1 MCKPHR
7 TLARATLVALALLV
21 ATSVLAAAAAGGATV
36 LDAVKGN
43 DGARLRGLLA
53 DGADPNE
60 ADSDGTAALHW
71 AVHQGQSETVA
82 ALLTAGAAVDA
93 PNRYGVRPLYLA
105 VENGDASM
113 VRALLE
119 AGADPNGTRVE
130 GETALMIAARTGD
143 VATLEALIAA
153 GADVNVVEE
162 RKGQTALM
170 WAAADNNGAAVKAL
184 LAAGAERDARS
195 SAGEFT
201 ALTFAVRAGALDSMR
216 ALLDAGADPDATLS
230 DGTSLLLLATV
241 NAHFEAAGVLLD
253 FGANPNADAQGW
265 TALHQIVWSRR
276 WNTGFNLPG
285 PAGSGNLD
293 GCDLARKL
301 VAHGANVNARQTKE
315 PRDGNRNDL
324 NRSGATPF
332 LLATK
337 SVDLPLMQTL
347 LDLGAD
353 PSLTTDE
360 GTSAVM
366 VAAGVGIYA
375 PGTSPGTT
383 EEALAALKLALE
395 VGGGTVNDV
404 NAHGETPLHGAI
416 YRGGALPLVEF
427 LVARGAKLDVVN
439 DRGFTPLRVADGIAR
454 GTAINRY
461 PEAAARLREHLAAQG
476 LPVPPV
482 APPGN
487 GKSAVE

>member
-1 MCKPHR
+1 MCRTHR
-7 TLARATLVALALLV
+7 TLARATLAARALLV
-21 ATSVLAAAAAGGATV
+21 ATSVLGAVAADGATV
-36 LDAVKGN
+36 LEAVKG
-43 DGARLRGLLA
+43 DDSTSLRGLLA

-105 VENGDASM
+105 AENGDASM

-130 GETALMIAARTGD
+130 GETALMVAARTGD
-143 VATLEALIAA
+143 VATLEALLAA
-153 GADVNVVEE
+153 GADVNAVEE

-184 LAAGAERDARS
+184 LGAGAERDARS
-195 SAGEFT
+195 TGGEFT

-216 ALLDAGADPDATLS
+216 ALLEAGADPDATLS
-230 DGTSLLLLATV
+230 DGTSLLLLATI

-253 FGANPNADAQGW
+253 FDANANADAQGW

-285 PAGSGNLD
+285 PARSGNLD

-353 PSLTTDE
+353 PGLTTDE

-383 EEALAALKLALE
+383 EEALAALELALE
-395 VGGGTVNDV
+395 AGGGTVNDV
-404 NAHGETPLHGAI
+404 NSHGETPLHGAV
-416 YRGGALPLVEF
+416 YRGGALTLIDF

-439 DRGFTPLRVADGIAR
+439 DRGFTPVRVADGIAR

-487 GKSAVE
+487 GKE